1 MDLGTGGHFFQK
13 PTRIHTSRVT
23 TSTRTHIKA
32 SKSLFGRNDLKERLL
47 TEKSNFMDVL
57 QIPFFGCLHLV
68 RHR

>member
-1 MDLGTGGHFFQK
+1 
-13 PTRIHTSRVT
+13 
-23 TSTRTHIKA
+23 
-32 SKSLFGRNDLKERLL
+32 LFGRNDLKERLL